1 MARSTMEKFIYK
13 NTSKKPYRVIVTHN
27 GKRYNGGVHATLS
40 EAISSRDDL
49 IKGTMKPIDIRRR
62 MQLKQTLR
70 EAINKIENRLNN
82 KGQEGVSKRILKE
95 IDSGLSKL
103 KNATKKL

>member
-1 MARSTMEKFIYK
+1 MASSTMEKFIYK

-27 GKRYNGGVHATLS
+27 GKRYNGGVHETLS

-49 IKGTMKPIDIRRR
+49 IKGIKPVDILRRI
-62 MQLKQTLR
+62 QVKQTLR
-70 EAINKIENRLNN
+70 EAINMIENRLDD
-82 KGQEGVSKRILKE
+82 KSQEGVSKRVLKE
-95 IDSGLSKL
+95 IDSGLLKL